1 MKKTLANK
9 DRHQSN
15 KYGSFF
21 SVAQVNSKIMEDGEE
36 EEIFETELAQLFSAE
51 DEVINFKKI
60 IGTKFSTN

>member
-51 DEVINFKKI
+51 DEVINL
-60 IGTKFSTN
+60 